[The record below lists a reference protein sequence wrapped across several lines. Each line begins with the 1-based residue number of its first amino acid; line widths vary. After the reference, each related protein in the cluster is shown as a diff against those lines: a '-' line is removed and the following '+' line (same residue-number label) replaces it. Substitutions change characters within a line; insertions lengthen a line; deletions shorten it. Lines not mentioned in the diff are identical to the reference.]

1 MEDEVDA
8 DKEAEEDADNQSSR
22 KIAALMGDDTTVAE
36 TKSLGKFHKLGSL
49 ARLVLF
55 REDEPE
61 EAKGGNSKE
70 GEH

>member
-1 MEDEVDA
+1 MS
-8 DKEAEEDADNQSSR
+8 DN
-22 KIAALMGDDTTVAE
+22 AAVAE

-61 EAKGGNSKE
+61 EAKGSNSKE
-70 GEH
+70 EEH

>member
-1 MEDEVDA
+1 
-8 DKEAEEDADNQSSR
+8 
-22 KIAALMGDDTTVAE
+22 MGDDAAVAE

-61 EAKGGNSKE
+61 EAKGSNSKE